1 MMNKDSK
8 IVPQVYGAIF
18 ATGLLSFCGVIVETS
33 MNIAFPTLMREFNVS
48 TNIVQ
53 WMTSI
58 YLLAVSIVVPISAA
72 LKSSYKTK
80 SLFIV
85 ANILFFFGILIDALA
100 VNFVFLLLGRIIQ
113 GIGTGIALP
122 LMFNIILEQVPQS
135 RVGTMMGVGNMI
147 TGIAPAVGPTFGG
160 VVLQALG
167 WRWVFW
173 MLLPL
178 IVVSFILGLWGIQ
191 QKSVIKKVKVD
202 QASFLAIAIFFIG
215 MIVGFSNLSNVSL
228 ITVALPLFIGV
239 IGLVFLIL
247 RSQMLTTP
255 ILNLTLFKNINFSAH
270 VCGFFL
276 IQIISLGNAFLLP
289 NYIQLVNGNTA
300 LVAGLIV
307 LPAGVAGAIMGPI
320 GGSLLDRY
328 GARKPVLTGITMM
341 MIETA
346 LFALCPN
353 YMNNIFIMVI
363 YVIYMAGMGMALGNV
378 MTDTLTGVDK
388 NQSAQGNAILNTFQ
402 QFAGAVGTS
411 ITSAIVAFS
420 QKQTGVKESIG
431 TQVGTQH
438 AYIFLLVLTVVIEL
452 LFVKYIGKKS
462 SK

>member
-1 MMNKDSK
+1 M
-8 IVPQVYGAIF
+8 
-18 ATGLLSFCGVIVETS
+18 L
-33 MNIAFPTLMREFNVS
+33 
-48 TNIVQ
+48 
-53 WMTSI
+53 
-58 YLLAVSIVVPISAA
+58 
-72 LKSSYKTK
+72 
-80 SLFIV
+80 
-85 ANILFFFGILIDALA
+85 GILD
-100 VNFVFLLLGRIIQ
+100 
-113 GIGTGIALP
+113 
-122 LMFNIILEQVPQS
+122 
-135 RVGTMMGVGNMI
+135 
-147 TGIAPAVGPTFGG
+147 
-160 VVLQALG
+160 VVAINC
-167 WRWVFW
+167 R
-173 MLLPL
+173 
-178 IVVSFILGLWGIQ
+178 LGLWGIQ

-239 IGLVFLIL
+239 IALAFLIL

-276 IQIISLGNAFLLP
+276 VQIISLGNAFLLP

-307 LPAGVAGAIMGPI
+307 LPAGVAGAIMRPI

-363 YVIYMAGMGMALGNV
+363 YVIYMAGMGMALVNV
-378 MTDTLTGVDK
+378 
-388 NQSAQGNAILNTFQ
+388 N
-402 QFAGAVGTS
+402 
-411 ITSAIVAFS
+411 
-420 QKQTGVKESIG
+420 
-431 TQVGTQH
+431 
-438 AYIFLLVLTVVIEL
+438 
-452 LFVKYIGKKS
+452 
-462 SK
+462 